1 MLLCEVHFERRQV
14 TQESIVKDKDNKKR
28 DVDSTTFKMVRAIAK
43 GNNVDAYKLL
53 EKVTKKKM
61 ADKIDSALDSKD

>member
-1 MLLCEVHFERRQV
+1 M
-14 TQESIVKDKDNKKR
+14 KDKDNKKR